1 MNTVVNTT
9 VSDTTVGENVGEQT
23 IEGADGGDPEQRD
36 DSAQNEVVLILYT
49 TRYREGGAEMD
60 AAARLLARQKH
71 AQFPKAEIRLSRVES
86 KAEFL
91 QAITIATETNTLGN
105 AEPKPIVRTE
115 MGRTDAE
122 SRNISQSRRLR
133 ELHFI
138 GHSGLYGP
146 MFGTRQHPEQMSRYE
161 WGQLEIPFAP
171 GAEAWFHC
179 CRSGRWFAP
188 FFARQYGVASYGY
201 QSYTTFSLDSDR
213 YLPTNKDS
221 LPVVSTAAGDKNNT
235 VSSTISDVTRKD
247 KRALKNVQPAL
258 PVYVVSVPGFKGMGV
273 RGLLKKRVFGSAT
286 LPMLRFAPQTDSV
299 PDASYNPIAELYDAV
314 FEDFR
319 VRHDEWQW
327 LSRQL
332 EDRRGDVELLDIG
345 CGNGAL
351 LLALAPLLRCGI
363 GVDAA
368 KRMIECA
375 QRRGATEPNLSFV
388 EIDGPCLPLPDA
400 SVDVVVSML
409 SWRYLDWDPMTAEI
423 KRVLRPGGQLLI
435 VDMVVAPFQLKTLP
449 RVIIDKVR
457 TAWLGMASSSFR
469 RTLRH
474 LVDDPRWATMLQH
487 NPMRA
492 EHEMRWYLPSRFAGG
507 TFSILNRSPRT
518 EILAFRWDSDGA
530 TVRDGVLNR
539 DSND

>member
-1 MNTVVNTT
+1 MNTVVHTT
-9 VSDTTVGENVGEQT
+9 FTDSVGEQT
-23 IEGADGGDPEQRD
+23 IEGADGSDPEQREN
-36 DSAQNEVVLILYT
+36 SAHNQIVLILYT

-60 AAARLLARQKH
+60 AAARHLAQQKH
-71 AQFPKAEIRLSRVES
+71 AEFPKAEIRLSRVES
-86 KAEFL
+86 KADFL
-91 QAITIATETNTLGN
+91 LALALASACTASDD
-105 AEPKPIVRTE
+105 AEPKPVAQQEREATA
-115 MGRTDAE
+115 AE
-122 SRNISQSRRLR
+122 IRERSQSKRVR

-161 WGQLEIPFAP
+161 WGQLTIPFVP

-201 QSYTTFSLDSDR
+201 QSYTTFSLDSAR

-221 LPVVSTAAGDKNNT
+221 LPVVSTDVEDRHDT
-235 VSSTISDVTRKD
+235 LSSTGSDVSRKAY
-247 KRALKNVQPAL
+247 RSPENVQHFPA
-258 PVYVVSVPGFKGMGV
+258 VYVVSVPGFKGMGV
-273 RGLLKKRVFGSAT
+273 RGLLKKRIFGSAT
-286 LPMLRFAPQTDSV
+286 LPMLRFDPHPDSV

-332 EDRRGDVELLDIG
+332 EDRGGDVELLDIG

-351 LLALAPLLRCGI
+351 LLALAPLLRRGI

-388 EIDGPCLPLPDA
+388 EIDGPSLPLPDA
-400 SVDVVVSML
+400 SVDVIVSML
-409 SWRYLDWDPMTAEI
+409 SWRYLDWDPITAEI

-435 VDMVVAPFQLKTLP
+435 VDMVVAPFQIKTLP
-449 RVIIDKVR
+449 RVLADRVR
-457 TAWLGMASSSFR
+457 TTWRGMASSSFR

-507 TFSILNRSPRT
+507 TFTTLNRSPRT
-518 EILAFRWDSDGA
+518 EILAFRWDADRSAD
-530 TVRDGVLNR
+530 
-539 DSND
+539 